1 MFKPK
6 RVLFEKGT
14 LDTEVGQNIYNM
26 IKDDKNIEVIKLTS
40 NKIKGNIPGENLFE
54 QYREGKETMVVSYKK
69 SLKFQ
74 TCKPSANYQ
83 LPLVSGCMG
92 RCEYCYLNTQLG
104 DKPFVRV
111 FVNTD
116 DILEQAKKYIDERS
130 PHITIFEGAA
140 TSDPIPIEP
149 YTHSLKKTIEFLGKE
164 EKGRFRFVT
173 KFNDIDTLLDAKHNN
188 HTEIRFSINI
198 QRVIDEYEHHTA
210 SANKRIEAAVKVA
223 NAGYQIG
230 FIIAPVF
237 LYENW
242 KEEYK
247 HLIQSI
253 KEKLPEDFNEK
264 IIFEVISHRYTSRAK
279 NRILEIFPETTLPMN
294 DEDRKFKYGQFGYG
308 KYLYNK
314 EDLTDMKEFFMEN
327 LKSIF
332 PNSIVKYII

>member
-116 DILEQAKKYIDERS
+116 EILEQAKKYIDERS

-188 HTEIRFSINI
+188 HTEIRFSINTQKI
-198 QRVIDEYEHHTA
+198 IREFEHGTDNID
-210 SANKRIEAAVKVA
+210 RRLEAAKKVKE
-223 NAGYQIG
+223 AGYNLG

-237 LYENW
+237 IYPNW
-242 KEEYK
+242 KEEYLDLLDK
-247 HLIQSI
+247 I
-253 KEKLPEDFNEK
+253 KKYITTDDLM
-264 IIFEVISHRYTSRAK
+264 FEVISHRFTGRAK
-279 NRILEIFPETTLPMN
+279 ERILEVYPNSKLPMN
-294 DEDRKFKYGQFGYG
+294 EEERKYKYGQFGYG
-308 KYLYNK
+308 KFVYPK
-314 EDLTDMKEFFMEN
+314 EELNEMKEFF
-327 LKSIF
+327 KSSLEERF
-332 PNSIVKYII
+332 GDSSINYII